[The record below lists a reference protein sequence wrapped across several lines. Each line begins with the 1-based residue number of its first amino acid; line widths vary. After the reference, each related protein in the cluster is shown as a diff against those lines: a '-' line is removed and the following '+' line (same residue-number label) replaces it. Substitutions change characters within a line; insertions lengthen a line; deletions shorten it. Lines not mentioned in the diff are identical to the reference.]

1 MESTR
6 IININ
11 NINDMKV
18 GDNII
23 VNRSFMS
30 QKYFDTPYEED
41 IKPIEGIVSM
51 VNYNKEQFVLNNNMI
66 DFETKSI
73 ITFIQKRVPVIIID

>member
-6 IININ
+6 LITIN
-11 NINDMKV
+11 NIEEMKV

-23 VNRSFMS
+23 VNKSFMS

-41 IKPIEGIVSM
+41 IKTVEGIVSM
-51 VNYNKEQFVLNNNMI
+51 INYQDKQFVLKNIM
-66 DFETKSI
+66 DFETKSV

>member
-1 MESTR
+1 MDSTR
-6 IININ
+6 LIPIN
-11 NINDMKV
+11 NIEEMKV

-41 IKPIEGIVSM
+41 IKTVEGIVSM
-51 VNYNKEQFVLNNNMI
+51 INYQDKQFVLKNIMN
-66 DFETKSI
+66 FETKSV

>member
-6 IININ
+6 IN

-51 VNYNKEQFVLNNNMI
+51 IYYNEKQFVLNNNMI
-66 DFETKSI
+66 DFETKSVITI
-73 ITFIQKRVPVIIID
+73 IEKRVPVIIID

>member
-6 IININ
+6 LITIN
-11 NINDMKV
+11 NINEMKV

-23 VNRSFMS
+23 VNKSFMS

-41 IKPIEGIVSM
+41 IKTVEGIVSM
-51 VNYNKEQFVLNNNMI
+51 INYQDKQFVLKNIMN
-66 DFETKSI
+66 FETKSV

>member
-6 IININ
+6 LININ

-41 IKPIEGIVSM
+41 IKHVEGIVSM
-51 VNYNKEQFVLNNNMI
+51 INYNEEQFVLNNNMI
-66 DFETKSI
+66 DFETKSV